1 VNKGPTQEQLIAAQ
15 KNLTGGFVLRFDS
28 NKKLLN
34 YIATIAFYQ
43 LPLDYLESFPGKVSQ
58 VTVDEI
64 KSAFQRR
71 INTDLSCWTI
81 VTWLAETNSVF
92 CFNCLHTRASLSTNT
107 TDFASRDAA
116 SM

>member
-1 VNKGPTQEQLIAAQ
+1 QTQNKQSKLAIDIMQTTLAEFINKGATQEQLIAAQ

-71 INTDLSCWTI
+71 INTDLLQI
-81 VTWLAETNSVF
+81 ISVGGQE
-92 CFNCLHTRASLSTNT
+92 
-107 TDFASRDAA
+107 
-116 SM
+116 